1 MEIKITLKNLLQ
13 ELNLQGFLSDD
24 QLAAINNSNLW
35 QKAASAWY
43 IRLMMVFGAWIAS
56 IFFLLA
62 IFIAELVKS
71 AESALVMG
79 TVWIIAA
86 VFLRRKASQTFPVQ
100 LALALSV
107 AGHIMF
113 CYALADIFND
123 ALAAVVSMIV
133 LSIVLYPLYKDVLHR
148 FLSPLSAIA
157 FIIFWIY
164 DEKFYWMFHILILA
178 EIVAVAILFT
188 NAKIKSDFRPLAYA
202 FAVAIPA
209 TLLLI
214 LIGEPIRFLFR
225 YNGWLNFDWLI
236 AKVIFSFALLWLYQ
250 WALGS
255 LERLKQPPILFGVI
269 ATLILGFISTP
280 GLLAAL
286 WLMILGYSLRDYIL
300 IALATIFFPVFITIY
315 YYNLDLTLDIKSY
328 ILIASGIIFLLMR
341 WYLSKFK
348 DEEKGTLSI
357 FPSTPINFRSPAL
370 WATLSALVL
379 VLFVVNSMIVQKES
393 VLASGKTVLLRL
405 APVDPRSLIQGDYMV
420 LDYEISRQFTRE
432 KLTAVPRE
440 GNLVI
445 KIDENNVATFL
456 RFYKGENLAPGE
468 HLLYYRVNI
477 DRYFSRMRLGAESFF
492 FQEGHAKYYE
502 TARYG
507 ELKVDAKGNSVLAGL
522 RGEKFEVLKPTNEPK
537 KASISIN

>member
-13 ELNLQGFLSDD
+13 ELNLQGFLSNS
-24 QLAAINNSNLW
+24 QLDAINNSNLW

-86 VFLRRKASQTFPVQ
+86 VFLRKKASQTFPVQ

-123 ALAAVVSMIV
+123 VLAAVISMIV

-164 DEKFYWMFHILILA
+164 DEKLYWMFHILILA
-178 EIVAVAILFT
+178 EIIAVAILFT
-188 NAKIKSDFRPLAYA
+188 NTKIKSDFRPLAYA
-202 FAVAIPA
+202 FAVAIPT

-225 YNGWLNFDWLI
+225 YNGWLNFDWLV
-236 AKVIFSFALLWLYQ
+236 AKVMFSFALLWLYQ

-255 LERLKQPPILFGVI
+255 LERLKQQPILFGVI

-300 IALATIFFPVFITIY
+300 VALAIVFFPVFITIY

-328 ILIASGIIFLLMR
+328 ILMASGIIFLLMR

-348 DEEKGTLSI
+348 DEEKGTLNI
-357 FPSTPINFRSPAL
+357 FPSAPINFRSHAL
-370 WATLSALVL
+370 WATLAALIL
-379 VLFVVNSMIVQKES
+379 VLFVVNAMIVQKES

-420 LDYEISRQFTRE
+420 LDYEISRQFTHE
-432 KLTAVPRE
+432 QLNSVARE

-456 RFYKGENLAPGE
+456 RFHKGETLAPNE
-468 HLLYYRVNI
+468 YLLYYRVKV

-507 ELKVDAKGNSVLAGL
+507 ELKVDAKGISVLAGL
-522 RGEKFEVLKPTNEPK
+522 RGEKFEVLKPNKKKK
-537 KASISIN
+537 KASILVD

>member
-13 ELNLQGFLSDD
+13 QLNKQAFLSNE
-24 QLAAINNSNLW
+24 QLEAINNSNLW
-35 QKAASAWY
+35 QKATSAWY

-79 TVWIIAA
+79 IIWIMTA

-123 ALAAVVSMIV
+123 ALAAVISMIV
-133 LSIVLYPLYKDVLHR
+133 LAVVLYPLYKDVLHR

-157 FIIFWIY
+157 FIIFWVY
-164 DEKFYWMFHILILA
+164 DEKFYWMFHILILV
-178 EIVAVAILFT
+178 EIIVVAILFT

-202 FAVAIPA
+202 FAVAIPS

-214 LIGEPIRFLFR
+214 LIGEPIRLLFR
-225 YNGWLNFDWLI
+225 YNNWISFDWLI
-236 AKVIFSFALLWLYQ
+236 AKIMFSVALLWLYQ

-255 LERLKQPPILFGVI
+255 LERLKQQPILFGVI

-300 IALATIFFPVFITIY
+300 IALAIAFFPVFITIY

-328 ILIASGIIFLLMR
+328 ILMASGIVLLLMR

-348 DEEKGTLSI
+348 AEEKGTLSI
-357 FPSTPINFRSPAL
+357 FPSSPINFRSPAL
-370 WATLSALVL
+370 WSTLAALIVI
-379 VLFVVNSMIVQKES
+379 LFVVNAMIIQKEG

-420 LDYEISRQFTRE
+420 LDYEISRQFTHE
-432 KLTAVPRE
+432 ELKTVPRE

-445 KIDENNVATFL
+445 KIDTNNVATFL
-456 RFYKGENLAPGE
+456 RFHKGETLNPGE
-468 HLLYYRVNI
+468 HLLYYRVKVSK
-477 DRYFSRMRLGAESFF
+477 YFSRMQLGAESFF

-507 ELKVDAKGNSVLAGL
+507 ELKIDAKGNSVLAGL
-522 RGEKFEVLKPTNEPK
+522 RGEKFEVLKPTNEAK
-537 KASISIN
+537 KASTSIN